1 LQNSCQLLKEQRA
14 RRCTELAE
22 VNKEQGDA
30 LSEVNK
36 DLIF

>member
-1 LQNSCQLLKEQRA
+1 VDFQNSCQILKEQRA
-14 RRCTELAE
+14 R
-22 VNKEQGDA
+22 NKEQGDA